1 MIKYKA
7 RQGKAYKSI
16 PDGLYALADAICT
29 PHGDENAMLYSFSDI
44 VPDATRTPHGD
55 GNPLYFFYGSRTGK
69 DTARTPHGDGNFTT
83 YCFIRTST

>member
-29 PHGDENAMLYSFSDI
+29 PHGDGNLCVLNFVI
-44 VPDATRTPHGD
+44 VVHEMQSA
-55 GNPLYFFYGSRTGK
+55 PLTG
-69 DTARTPHGDGNFTT
+69 TETIP
-83 YCFIRTST
+83 

>member
-16 PDGLYALADAICT
+16 PDGLYALADA
-29 PHGDENAMLYSFSDI
+29 NAMLYSFSDI

>member
-1 MIKYKA
+1 
-7 RQGKAYKSI
+7 
-16 PDGLYALADAICT
+16 
-29 PHGDENAMLYSFSDI
+29 MLYSFSDI